1 LDRED
6 WSYTPNVRPE
16 ECLRFNKKAC
26 TAGIYKDQK
35 NLLVLGDGDMS
46 FSLSLSSHLKST
58 KANLIST
65 TYLSLGELHK
75 AYSKTTIDK
84 TIKQLGDNGAAV
96 HHDVDATEIELQ
108 VPKGTVAVFNF
119 PCVPG

>member
-1 LDRED
+1 
-6 WSYTPNVRPE
+6 
-16 ECLRFNKKAC
+16 
-26 TAGIYKDQK
+26 
-35 NLLVLGDGDMS
+35 MS

-119 PCVPG
+119 PCVPGQNTSEDAQLEEIE